1 MSGNAFACCC
11 RTQWTALEMPRGQ
24 SPTFERQRI
33 GILQTAAPLFAARGF
48 ASASMSEL
56 ATACGISK
64 PLLYHYYR
72 GKEELL
78 FDIAN
83 GYIERLIDITAEVR
97 ARQLPPQP
105 HFRALVEQFM
115 REYEH
120 AQAQHMVLVQDV
132 KFLSPSQRETVEA
145 KERQVVDEF
154 AHVIAALKPHVGKK
168 GLRVPLA
175 MILFGMINWT
185 FTWLRA
191 DGSLTYSDMAD
202 IVSDIFLSGAVS
214 PPTRE

>member
-1 MSGNAFACCC
+1 
-11 RTQWTALEMPRGQ
+11 MPRGK
-24 SPTFERQRI
+24 SPAFEQQRT
-33 GILQTAAPLFAARGF
+33 GILQAAASLFAARGF
-48 ASASMSEL
+48 ASSSMSEL
-56 ATACGISK
+56 AKACGISK

-83 GYIERLIDITAEVR
+83 GYVERLIDITAEVR
-97 ARQLPPQP
+97 GRKLLPEP
-105 HFRALVEQFM
+105 HFRTLIEQFM

-120 AQAQHMVLVQDV
+120 AQSQHMVLVQDV
-132 KFLSPSQRETVEA
+132 KFLNPSQRKTVQA

-154 AHVIAALKPHVGKK
+154 ARVIAALKPRMTKK
-168 GLRVPLA
+168 TLRVPLA

-185 FTWLRA
+185 FTWLRK
-191 DGSLTYSDMAD
+191 DGSVTYNEMAE
-202 IVSDIFLSGAVS
+202 IVSDIFLSGAIS

>member
-1 MSGNAFACCC
+1 
-11 RTQWTALEMPRGQ
+11 MPRGKAP
-24 SPTFERQRI
+24 SFEAQRA
-33 GILQTAAPLFAARGF
+33 GILEAAAPLFAERGF

-56 ATACGISK
+56 ASACGISK

-72 GKEELL
+72 GKNELL

-83 GYIERLIDITAEVR
+83 GYVDRLIEITTEVR
-97 ARQLPPQP
+97 DRRLAPES
-105 HFRALVEQFM
+105 HFRALVEEFM

-132 KFLSPSQRETVEA
+132 KFLSPSQRATVEA
-145 KERQVVDEF
+145 KERQIVDEF
-154 AHVIAALKPHVGKK
+154 ARVITALKPRAKK
-168 GLRVPLA
+168 KTLRVPLA

-214 PPTRE
+214 PATRERS

>member
-1 MSGNAFACCC
+1 
-11 RTQWTALEMPRGQ
+11 
-24 SPTFERQRI
+24 
-33 GILQTAAPLFAARGF
+33 
-48 ASASMSEL
+48 
-56 ATACGISK
+56 
-64 PLLYHYYR
+64 
-72 GKEELL
+72 
-78 FDIAN
+78 
-83 GYIERLIDITAEVR
+83 
-97 ARQLPPQP
+97 
-105 HFRALVEQFM
+105 M

-132 KFLSPSQRETVEA
+132 KFLSASQRETVEA

-154 AHVIAALKPHVGKK
+154 ARVIATLKPRAGMKK
-168 GLRVPLA
+168 LRVPLA